1 MCVFAPKMK
10 NKLHSTKKYVQM
22 TKRAR
27 IFLEKYFNFCK
38 NRHHPNRIYVEQG
51 GVLPR
56 FKVFIS
62 SQDKN
67 LFHVSSQWKHYAF
80 RSPLTCS
87 IENMVV
93 VSVRQWSQKV
103 SKSAKSLKSH
113 QKIPQDRIKEI
124 VPAFIVLIYGKTLG
138 NNSREIRKKT

>member
-1 MCVFAPKMK
+1 M
-10 NKLHSTKKYVQM
+10 
-22 TKRAR
+22 
-27 IFLEKYFNFCK
+27 
-38 NRHHPNRIYVEQG
+38 
-51 GVLPR
+51 PR

-93 VSVRQWSQKV
+93 VSVPQWSPKIFEKCQKFEV
-103 SKSAKSLKSH
+103 PSKNTIGSN
-113 QKIPQDRIKEI
+113 KEL
-124 VPAFIVLIYGKTLG
+124 VPEFIVLIYGKTLG